1 MNEVDNRVVE
11 MRFDNQQ
18 FEQNIAKST
27 QSLDRLKES
36 LNLEGS
42 AKGLEKLQN
51 VGSNLKLDGVATAV
65 EQISMKFSAL
75 EIAGITA
82 LTNITNKA
90 VDAGL
95 ALTKSLTIDQ
105 LTAGWSKY
113 EAKTRSVQTIMSA
126 TADEWEDQGEQMEFV
141 NEQLE
146 KLNWFTDETSYNFT
160 DMTDNIGKFTS
171 TGVDLEKATTAMIGI
186 ANAAAESGA
195 NAQAASR
202 AMYNF
207 SQALG
212 MGSVKVQDWMSIEN
226 ANMATKEFKETI
238 IEAAKEV
245 GTLSDAGD
253 IIEKVG
259 NYAGDANVTFQNFRS
274 TLAAGWFT
282 SDVLIAALNKY
293 GNFANDLNAAVEATD
308 RSATQLLRDIDAY
321 KEGALNVE
329 DVMRGT
335 ELSAEEVNDIFAKL
349 ASTENELGLKA
360 FKAAQ
365 EAKTLSDALDATKDA
380 ASTAWLNIY
389 ELMFGDYLAAKGM
402 WTDFAN
408 WLYDTFV
415 SPTEF
420 IFDTLEEFMGNAPE
434 YWNETLYAVP
444 KAITKIIDAV
454 NQAKKD
460 IFPAL
465 DNVEL
470 AAKKLENF
478 FKKVDEGLT
487 TFVESEEVSKRITVI
502 AKGFFSILKAGGMIV
517 NDLFQI
523 VKPFVSFLLK
533 IALGITDV
541 TSALASGLPNLVK
554 TLDTAINFKNISE
567 KLSGAMTNAASAVEK
582 FFKEFSFDKVKDFFK
597 TNETILK
604 LEETMTKLGTKVLAF
619 GSKVAQVAGTVGSA
633 IGNLFTSGKFD
644 SLLNFAN
651 GGLLT
656 GLLIAITKIGKKVK
670 DLFSK
675 DSAIGSIKEFF
686 GSVGDVLDSF
696 QKKANAEALSA
707 IAKAIALLAGSFL
720 VLSLVDPTKVTD
732 SLITITVLM
741 GELIGMVAIM
751 GKLNPASIGQLTKMV
766 SLMAVISASMLVLSV
781 ALRLV
786 ATASPEK
793 MLTGLV
799 AISGLMAGL
808 VIFLKQ
814 TSKLSNAIKGGVASI
829 LAVAV
834 AVGLMSTSLL
844 LLGNADLSTIAKG
857 LGAIGGILA
866 LILGFETVFKKM
878 GGSAAKG
885 MGSLVLLSIAL
896 IGIANAMKKI
906 AGIDINELAKS
917 FVFLTGILAEL
928 LLFTKVL
935 SDINTAGLIKAVV
948 SFTILSGSLIGIA
961 AAMKIF
967 GSMSWKEFGVASLS
981 LLTSLTAISIALAL
995 MKNSLAGAA
1004 ALAVVSV
1011 SLIAFSAAFKSLGKM
1026 DMKSI
1031 GKAFLA
1037 LAGSLII
1044 FAGAAA
1050 LLTPIIP
1057 SMLALAGSF
1066 ALMSVGTLALAAG
1079 ILILN
1084 TALASFPVAAAAL
1097 VTGLTTIVFGI
1108 IALGPKIVEAATQL
1122 ITGLAQ
1128 GLINS
1133 VDSITEATTVIVT
1146 SILTALNNTIP
1157 QVIELATNLVLAL
1170 LQGIGLALPTIVN
1183 ALFSFVVVIING
1195 LADAIRNNSDA
1206 IFDAIDNLIGA
1217 LGDFILAAIQNV
1229 VEKIPLIGDL
1239 LGGDIQNLRDTLADI
1254 TKPEEAAAMSN
1265 DFTSGLSSGVQNGTS
1280 LFGDSMQ
1287 KLGDTGMEKLTS
1299 VFNFD
1304 SMFDTGIEGGEGFSA
1319 GLLEGSANIED
1330 ITSQMGLSAFTGL
1343 NDSLG
1348 IHSPSTKFTESG
1360 EYCGDGLINGLNNK
1374 MEDVR
1379 TASQKLSVE
1388 AVAGIKDKYSSFV
1401 DAGKYVVDGFI
1412 NGMSSK
1418 VSAVTEKAKSI
1429 GTAASTA
1436 LNQSLKIASPSKI
1449 TEKTGGFFG
1458 QGFINGIQK
1467 LFGKVKTVAA
1477 NLGGYAAYGLNR
1489 SFSNLENGFN
1499 ASPTIRPVFDMGNV
1513 QNGIG
1518 FLDNLTSNKNISS
1531 LITGSIGGSQYDILN
1546 ELTKLRSDIRELN
1559 ETVKTDDLNGIPMA
1573 IQRALSGMS
1582 INMSRRS
1589 VGKMVTDY
1597 QQEYVRSNG
1606 NGL

>member
-1 MNEVDNRVVE
+1 MNKVDNRVVE

-51 VGSNLKLDGVATAV
+51 VGSNLKLDGVANAV
-65 EQISMKFSAL
+65 EQISVKFSAL

-171 TGVDLEKATTAMIGI
+171 AGVDLEKATTAMIGI

-282 SDVLIAALNKY
+282 SDVLITALNKY

-321 KEGALNVE
+321 KEGALNIE

-349 ASTENELGLKA
+349 TSTENELGLKA

-487 TFVESEEVSKRITVI
+487 TFVESEEVSKRITAI

-554 TLDTAINFKNISE
+554 TLETTINFKNISE
-567 KLSGAMTNAASAVEK
+567 KLSGVMSKAASAIEK

-604 LEETMTKLGTKVLAF
+604 LEETITKLGTKISAF
-619 GSKVAQVAGTVGSA
+619 GSKIAQVAGKVGSA
-633 IGNLFTSGKFD
+633 IGNFFTSGKFD

-656 GLLIAITKIGKKVK
+656 GILIGVVRLGKKINE
-670 DLFSK
+670 LLSK
-675 DSAIGSIKEFF
+675 HNFIDSIQELF
-686 GSVGDVLDSF
+686 GSVGDILNSF
-696 QKKANAEALSA
+696 QKKANAEALTS
-707 IAKAIALLAGSFL
+707 IAKAVALLAGSFL
-720 VLSLVDPTKVTD
+720 ILSLVDPSKVGN
-732 SLITITVLM
+732 SLLSITILM
-741 GELIGMVAIM
+741 GELIGAISILNKIDMKGVKNLAKIAGLMV
-751 GKLNPASIGQLTKMV
+751 
-766 SLMAVISASMLVLSV
+766 VISGSILALSIS
-781 ALRLV
+781 LRLI
-786 ATASPEK
+786 ATTSPEK
-793 MLTGLV
+793 MLTGL
-799 AISGLMAGL
+799 ISIAGLMTGIA
-808 VIFLKQ
+808 IFLKKI
-814 TSKLSNAIKGGVASI
+814 SSISEEIKVGASNIISLAIAI
-829 LAVAV
+829 
-834 AVGLMSTSLL
+834 GLMSVSLL
-844 LLGNADLSTIAKG
+844 VLGNSDFSTIAKG
-857 LGAIGGILA
+857 LAAIGGLLA
-866 LILGFETVFKKM
+866 LIIGFEYVFKKSEM
-878 GGSAAKG
+878 TLTKG
-885 MGSLVLLSIAL
+885 MGSLILLSIAL
-896 IGIANAMKKI
+896 IGIASAMKKI
-906 AGIDINELAKS
+906 ASMDINELAAS
-917 FVFLTGILAEL
+917 FVFLTGVFAEL
-928 LLFTKVL
+928 LLFTKYL
-935 SDINTAGLIKAVV
+935 GELKTEELTKSMAA
-948 SFTILSGSLIGIA
+948 FAILSISLINLA
-961 AAMKIF
+961 LAMKVF
-967 GSMSWKEFGVASLS
+967 GSMDWKEFAVASLS
-981 LLTSLTAISIALAL
+981 LLTSLSAIAFALI
-995 MKNSLAGAA
+995 MMNDSVEGAA
-1004 ALAVVSV
+1004 ALAIVSG
-1011 SLIAFSAAFKSLGKM
+1011 SLVIFAAAFKSLGKM
-1026 DMKSI
+1026 DLKGV

-1037 LAGSLII
+1037 LAGSLALFAAAAKLLDPILPSMFI
-1044 FAGAAA
+1044 FAAVFKYLG
-1050 LLTPIIP
+1050 
-1057 SMLALAGSF
+1057 
-1066 ALMSVGTLALAAG
+1066 VGTLALAAG

-1084 TALASFPVAAAAL
+1084 TALVSFPVAAAAL
-1097 VTGLTTIVFGI
+1097 VTGLTTIVVGI
-1108 IALGPKIVEAATQL
+1108 IGLGPKIVEAATQL
-1122 ITGLAQ
+1122 ITGFAQ

-1133 VDSITEATTVIVT
+1133 VDSIMEATAVIVT
-1146 SILTALNNTIP
+1146 SILTALNNATP
-1157 QVIELATNLVLAL
+1157 QIIELATNLVLAL
-1170 LQGIGLALPTIVN
+1170 LQGLGSSLPTIVN
-1183 ALFSFVVVIING
+1183 TLFSFVVVIING

-1206 IFDAIDNLIGA
+1206 IFDAIGNLIGA
-1217 LGDFILAAIQNV
+1217 LGDFILAGIQNL

-1239 LGGDIQNLRDTLADI
+1239 LGGGIQKVRDKLAEV

-1265 DFTSGLSSGVQNGTS
+1265 DFTTGLSSGVQNGTS

-1287 KLGDTGMEKLTS
+1287 KLGNIGMEKLTS
-1299 VFNFD
+1299 VFNFG

-1374 MEDVR
+1374 MKDVR
-1379 TASQKLSVE
+1379 KASQKLSVE
-1388 AVAGIKDKYSSFV
+1388 AVAGIKDKYSLFI

-1429 GTAASTA
+1429 GTVASTA

-1606 NGL
+1606 L